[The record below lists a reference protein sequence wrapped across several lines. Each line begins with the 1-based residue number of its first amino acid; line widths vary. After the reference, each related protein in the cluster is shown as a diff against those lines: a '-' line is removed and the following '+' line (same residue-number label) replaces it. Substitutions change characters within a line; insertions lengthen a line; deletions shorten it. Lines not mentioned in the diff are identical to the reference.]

1 MGISGT
7 LKDVSLDVILSMAH
21 DTNRSGILTVRWE
34 CDDGSNHN
42 GTITFSNGLLVGAK
56 TEKFT
61 DTPAIEEIAISD
73 GYFSF
78 ESNDINTPGNTLDF
92 EHVIKTVKETLNI
105 WQKLKSTYVS
115 LQDSLN
121 EFKSNAT
128 NYIKMSSKEFSVI
141 ALLLKE
147 SGMSIYKLIYES
159 SITPLDV
166 LNAIDSLIE
175 KGLITVR
182 NAESVLTSEKYN
194 KVLQTVLSFTGKKGE
209 AIVQKYFHVGMPV
222 KEAIN
227 NMIRFEHEIVSIVG
241 KNIGLKISENVR
253 NILENK

>member
-1 MGISGT
+1 VGISGT
-7 LKDVSLDVILSMAH
+7 LKDVSLDVILSMTH
-21 DTNRSGILTVRWE
+21 NTNKSGILTVRWE

-42 GTITFSNGLLVGAK
+42 GTVTFSNGLLVGAK

-61 DTPAIEEIAISD
+61 DIPAIEEIAISD

-78 ESNDINTPGNTLDF
+78 ESNDINMPGNILDF
-92 EHVIKTVKETLNI
+92 EHVIKAVQETLNI
-105 WQKLKSTYVS
+105 WQKLKSTYLS
-115 LQDSLN
+115 LQDSLYYST
-121 EFKSNAT
+121 SNAT
-128 NYIKMSSKEFSVI
+128 NNIKLSSKEFSVVT
-141 ALLLKE
+141 LLLKE
-147 SGMSIYKLIYES
+147 PGMSINKLIYKS

-175 KGLITVR
+175 KGLITVC

-209 AIVQKYFHVGMPV
+209 AIVQKYFHIGMPV
-222 KEAIN
+222 KEVTK
-227 NMIRFEHEIVSIVG
+227 NMMQFEHDIISMVG
-241 KNIGLKISENVR
+241 TNVGAKISEDVK